1 MRGKIEELVQKITKK
16 NSKYGEEILAIA
28 QTLPPD
34 YLKIDVDEMQSMID
48 PDEVSKDIKVPEI
61 KI

>member
-34 YLKIDVDEMQSMID
+34 YLEIDIDKMGSMID
-48 PDEVSKDIKVPEI
+48 PDKVSEDIEVPEI